1 MKNTFIMIPVIL
13 FSLISCGQNSSE
25 RIKLG
30 AKYAEKKLNE
40 TLRQNKSHNVIDK
53 KNQII
58 KD

>member
-25 RIKLG
+25 RIKLD
-30 AKYAEKKLNE
+30 AKYAEKELNE

-53 KNQII
+53 KT
-58 KD
+58 KS